1 MPSWSTV
8 VLTSAVFRAA
18 RDDRVQGDAEACRP
32 RTLPAAIVPVVVG
45 TIAVRPYE
53 VHESRALLAL
63 IVALALQIGTNY
75 ANDYSDG
82 IRGTDQRRV
91 GPVRLVGQ
99 GLASPNAVR
108 WAAMASFLVAMV
120 AGLIICSMTTYWLLP
135 FGAAAVLAGWLY
147 TGGPRPYG
155 YLGLGEVFV
164 FVFFGLLATAG
175 SSYIEL
181 LSIPTVVWPAAVTV
195 GLLATILLEANN
207 LRDITG
213 DTVSGKRT
221 IAVRLGR
228 VQAGYFVVVLC
239 VGVAAGIALAT
250 LWRPWAAVAFLG
262 LGPLVPLCRLA
273 LSDAQGPELLAML
286 PAAARAQLLVG
297 ALLAVGLANA

>member
-1 MPSWSTV
+1 M
-8 VLTSAVFRAA
+8 
-18 RDDRVQGDAEACRP
+18 
-32 RTLPAAIVPVVVG
+32 
-45 TIAVRPYE
+45 
-53 VHESRALLAL
+53 
-63 IVALALQIGTNY
+63 ALALQIGTNY

-164 FVFFGLLATAG
+164 FVFFGLLATVG

-181 LSIPTVVWPAAVTV
+181 LN
-195 GLLATILLEANN
+195 TILLEANN

-228 VQAGYFVVVLC
+228 VRAGYFVVVLC

>member
-1 MPSWSTV
+1 MTIES
-8 VLTSAVFRAA
+8 RATLKQWVA
-18 RDDRVQGDAEACRP
+18 GARP

-45 TIAVRPYE
+45 TMAVRPYE

-164 FVFFGLLATAG
+164 FVFFGLLATVG

-181 LSIPTVVWPAAVTV
+181 LNIPTVVWPAAVTV

-228 VQAGYFVVVLC
+228 VRAGYFVVVLC

-250 LWRPWAAVAFLG
+250 LWRPWAGVAFLG

>member
-1 MPSWSTV
+1 MTIES
-8 VLTSAVFRAA
+8 RATLKQWVA
-18 RDDRVQGDAEACRP
+18 GARP

-164 FVFFGLLATAG
+164 FVFFGLLATVG

-195 GLLATILLEANN
+195 GLMATILLEANN

-228 VQAGYFVVVLC
+228 VRAGYFVVVLC
-239 VGVAAGIALAT
+239 VGIAAGIALVT